1 MKRILSI
8 ALDPEQGHARAMLGI
23 HKWTRNDLKGG
34 LDLAFDAYRL
44 EPQNPDVCV
53 RLGTFRHYS
62 GLTGR
67 ALPFIQQAIDL
78 DPVNARNDARL
89 SCACLNMGDID
100 GALAA
105 GQQMEGL
112 GFPSMRL
119 VVATVASG
127 EQERAVDQCWQ
138 TRLLTNTVVFP
149 PVGSQFMT
157 PEQMDT
163 YWKFAST
170 GVCSSCE
177 EDRRAYGQLREML
190 HVTLPDAA
198 DPAIVNPAAW
208 TGYVQMVFKM
218 PGPTDNTGQMFSLM
232 SI

>member
-105 GQQMEGL
+105 GQQMVGL

-138 TRLLTNTVVFP
+138 TRLLMNTAGLMASSGKCCMSP
-149 PVGSQFMT
+149 CRMRQTRQSSIRRPGRAMCRWYSKCLGRQIT
-157 PEQMDT
+157 PA
-163 YWKFAST
+163 K
-170 GVCSSCE
+170 CS
-177 EDRRAYGQLREML
+177 A
-190 HVTLPDAA
+190 
-198 DPAIVNPAAW
+198 
-208 TGYVQMVFKM
+208 
-218 PGPTDNTGQMFSLM
+218 
-232 SI
+232 